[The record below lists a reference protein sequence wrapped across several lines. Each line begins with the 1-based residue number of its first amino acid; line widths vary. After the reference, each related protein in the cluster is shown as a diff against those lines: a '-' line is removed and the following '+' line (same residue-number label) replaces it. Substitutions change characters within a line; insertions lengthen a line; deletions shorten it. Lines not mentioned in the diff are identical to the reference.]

1 MFGRR
6 DDYTAPQAAR
16 VAFGAVL
23 LAGAAVMVAK
33 GRLHMST
40 EDAQTP
46 GVIAWTWLV
55 AAVAAAKTYAIASY
69 LPPAGRRDRLLHLS
83 LVVPAAGLALVLPLT
98 LHLLWF
104 QIVDHSVAGFDDWV
118 GISILFAGFAHVV
131 FALLASLRASQLA
144 RGVPAIPVSTIY
156 FACVA
161 AGSLPFPVV
170 PSIIIALTGL
180 PILPLLLAMKP
191 LAAREREAPAP
202 LPRAIARPVRS
213 A

>member
-23 LAGAAVMVAK
+23 LVGAVVMVAK
-33 GRLHMST
+33 AQLHMTSD
-40 EDAQTP
+40 DAQTP
-46 GVIAWTWLV
+46 DIIATTWLL
-55 AAVAAAKTYAIASY
+55 AIAAGAVAYAIASY
-69 LPPAGRRDRLLHLS
+69 LPPAGRRDRLLQWS
-83 LVVPAAGLALVLPLT
+83 LVVPAAGLALVLPLS
-98 LHLLWF
+98 LHLLWC
-104 QIVDHSVAGFDDWV
+104 VVLDRSLVGFDEWV
-118 GISILFAGFAHVV
+118 GLSMLFAGFAHAMFV
-131 FALLASLRASQLA
+131 LLACLRASQLA
-144 RGVPAIPVSTIY
+144 RGVPAVSVSTIY

-180 PILPLLLAMKP
+180 PILPLLLLMKP